1 MPGFDGTGPRG
12 RGPMTG
18 GGRGYCVLRLPRSAN
33 EPVEGFAGAA
43 GRPIRNPDTARQAE
57 AALLR
62 RRVAELELR
71 VRAVRDRITALQ
83 VED

>member
-1 MPGFDGTGPRG
+1 MPGLDGTGPRG

-18 GGRGYCVLRLPRSAN
+18 GGRGFCVLRLPRSAD

-43 GRPIRNPDTARQAE
+43 GRPVRIVPDARRTEVAS
-57 AALLR
+57 LR
-62 RRVAELELR
+62 RRVVELERMVRGVRER
-71 VRAVRDRITALQ
+71 VTALH